1 MDMDRLRRQFPDEQ
15 ACQQFFEAVRWQ
27 KEPMCPHY
35 SRGMIHCN
43 TAESFASLLECGR
56 VGVFH
61 YMSRDHMSRYLNEF
75 AFRWDSR
82 EPKIQKTSKG
92 EEKMVMKPM
101 PILEMLKMLILRC
114 SGIQLRRTQQ
124 WGIMDLAFASP

>member
-1 MDMDRLRRQFPDEQ
+1 MDMDQLRRQFPDEQ

-61 YMSRDHMSRYLNEF
+61 LPFAGIAESRRF
-75 AFRWDSR
+75 KRPAKAKRKW
-82 EPKIQKTSKG
+82 
-92 EEKMVMKPM
+92 
-101 PILEMLKMLILRC
+101 
-114 SGIQLRRTQQ
+114 
-124 WGIMDLAFASP
+124 